1 MHRKL
6 DAGFGEGRRDTSDRL
21 WASRAAFL
29 TSPRPS
35 SQWHHRR
42 VVHLATRHPC
52 GKQGVSQPH
61 REEGPGELGLQGAG
75 LGVGVRMDGWARL
88 LGVGDGLFINERSPS
103 SIPPL
108 SRFPPAPPKLDFEAS
123 REKLQKLGEDD
134 NSGSLSK

>member
-1 MHRKL
+1 MHGLRR
-6 DAGFGEGRRDTSDRL
+6 GGETLRTGSGPPEL
-21 WASRAAFL
+21 
-29 TSPRPS
+29 PS
-35 SQWHHRR
+35 SLRPDRVLSGTTAR

-52 GKQGVSQPH
+52 GKQGVGQPH

-88 LGVGDGLFINERSPS
+88 LGVGDGLLINERSPS

-108 SRFPPAPPKLDFEAS
+108 SRFLPAPPKLDFEAS